1 MSLALSTCVFL
12 ISLMQLINGA
22 QFLNITF
29 LLVLF
34 ALASAAALLLIVI
47 VPLTTIYT
55 SL

>member
-1 MSLALSTCVFL
+1 
-12 ISLMQLINGA
+12 MQLKNGA

-34 ALASAAALLLIVI
+34 ALASKTAVFGTVM
-47 VPLTTIYT
+47 VPLTNTYA

>member
-1 MSLALSTCVFL
+1 
-12 ISLMQLINGA
+12 MQLINGT

-34 ALASAAALLLIVI
+34 ASASAAAAFGSYNSHSDAY
-47 VPLTTIYT
+47 IYA